1 MKRATRFMLETV
13 SYRGAFLWAYR
24 ADFSRCW
31 GELEARRSMLWVQPP
46 GTPGVGHVLL
56 DALHATGDDFYYEAA
71 LHVAR
76 ALIGAQHPSGGW
88 NYVHDLAG
96 PDSLADWY
104 RTIGR
109 NAWRLEEFHQHPDNS
124 TFDDSCTASAGSF
137 LLRMAIE
144 RGDMDCR
151 AAFDRVLGLLA
162 RSQYPNGGWPQRY
175 PLRDDYTRFVTF
187 NDNVIG
193 DNIELLLMA
202 SVALGDPQPSELARA
217 AMDCML
223 MLQRAAPE
231 CGWGLQ
237 HTADGAPA
245 PARSFEPRALV
256 THTSANNLRQLMNF
270 HELTSD
276 PKYLARVA
284 DGIDWLE
291 RVQLPAPLA
300 PEPGGTHPTF
310 IELGTGEPLY
320 VHRRGSNV
328 FNGSYYHDKV
338 SPPRLSHYSSVRAI
352 DVAALRQRF
361 RVLSARPG
369 AAGAPRGL
377 LGRARANHM
386 ALSTPT
392 ELPRYFSLSG
402 VEAHHLS
409 GAAPLSVKR
418 GDPAHAKGLIEGLSA
433 AGAWLGPLEFTS
445 NPYLGPG
452 DARAFDGD
460 TYVSKHVGDSSD
472 TSPYRPREAPT
483 TYAREPAP
491 LGVSVRTFIENLAS
505 LIAVV
510 KP

>member
-13 SYRGAFLWAYR
+13 SYRGAFLWAYC

-76 ALIGAQHPSGGW
+76 ALMGAQHPSGGW

-96 PDSLADWY
+96 PDSLAEWY
-104 RTIGR
+104 ATIGC
-109 NAWRLEEFHQHPDNS
+109 NAWRLEEFHRHPDNS

-144 RGDMDCR
+144 RGDADCR
-151 AAFDRVLGLLA
+151 AAFERVLDLLA
-162 RSQYPNGGWPQRY
+162 RSQYPSGGWPQRY
-175 PLRDDYTRFVTF
+175 PPRDDYTRFLTF

-202 SVALGDPQPSELARA
+202 SSALGAPELAERARA

-223 MLQRAAPE
+223 ALQQAGPE

-245 PARSFEPRALV
+245 SARSFEPRALV
-256 THTSANNLRQLMNF
+256 THTSANNLCQLMNF
-270 HELTSD
+270 YELTGD
-276 PKYLARVA
+276 PKYLTRVA
-284 DGIDWLE
+284 DGLSWLE

-300 PEPGGTHPTF
+300 LEAGGSHPTF
-310 IELGTGEPLY
+310 IELGTAEPLY

-328 FNGSYYHDKV
+328 VNGAYYHDKV
-338 SPPRLSHYSSVRAI
+338 SAPRLSHYSSVRAI
-352 DVAALRQRF
+352 DVAALRQRL
-361 RVLSARPG
+361 RVLSAESR
-369 AAGAPRGL
+369 AAVLSRAP
-377 LGRARANHM
+377 LGRNRKD
-386 ALSTPT
+386 SKGSGTPAQ
-392 ELPRYFSLSG
+392 LPRYFSLSASG
-402 VEAHHLS
+402 SHHLAGS
-409 GAAPLSVKR
+409 TPLGVAR
-418 GDPAHAKGLIEGLSA
+418 GDLTHAKRLIDGLTA

-445 NPYLGPG
+445 NPYRGPG

-460 TYVSKHVGDSSD
+460 TYASKHVGDRTD
-472 TSPYRPREAPT
+472 TSPYRPHEAPA
-483 TYAREPAP
+483 TYTPEPAL
-491 LGVSVRTFIENLAS
+491 LGVSVRTFIENLAN
-505 LIAVV
+505 LIAVIER
-510 KP
+510 